1 MPDLVGAGHGDRLCS
16 HTLFGAYFLGFDLT
30 SFIKDCEAA
39 GAQDGCDDY
48 VRDRLKMELVDPAAM
63 AAAMPEYADEEVLL
77 HADDNITLFLIQLSP
92 NLFYPPHNHEMA
104 TTIALCAGQE
114 YAAYYRLRTG
124 VPEQTKTCTYEPG
137 DVISLSADTIH
148 AVGNPGTERSLAL
161 HIYFGNLPV
170 IERSLWNPDTGE
182 AVPFTDAN
190 YFRFA
195 RPLDPTK
202 PYTLPEQT
210 HWS

>member
-1 MPDLVGAGHGDRLCS
+1 MQ
-16 HTLFGAYFLGFDLT
+16 FDLPK
-30 SFIKDCEAA
+30 FIDECVAA
-39 GAQDGCDDY
+39 GGTEDCAHTVQSL
-48 VRDRLKMELVDPAAM
+48 LKAALSDPAAI
-63 AAAMPEYADEEVLL
+63 AAAMPAYADEEVLL

-104 TTIALCAGQE
+104 TTIALCAGAE
-114 YAAYYRLRTG
+114 YAAYYRLKDG
-124 VPEQTKTCTYEPG
+124 APEQTKALTYAPG
-137 DVISLSADTIH
+137 DIVTLSADTIH

-170 IERSLWNPDTGE
+170 IARSLWNPDTGQT
-182 AVPFTDAN
+182 VPFTDEN

-195 RPLDPTK
+195 HPLDPTK

-210 HWS
+210 RWS